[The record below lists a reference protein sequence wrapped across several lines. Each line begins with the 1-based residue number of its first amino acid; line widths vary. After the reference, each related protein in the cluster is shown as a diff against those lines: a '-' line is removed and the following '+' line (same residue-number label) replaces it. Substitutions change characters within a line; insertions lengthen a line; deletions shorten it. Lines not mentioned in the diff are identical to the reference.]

1 MPQISSNFILRSKSP
16 NFERDCFATK
26 DEMNAVNSAWMDE
39 GHISYCK
46 GDGKHYIFRSQT
58 ESGTLTGEARWTEL
72 KSVIDNDIIGFIN
85 SNSTYVVNEIDDL
98 THTLAG
104 ELPLGR
110 IVYVKEDHSL
120 YYNTYDNTIPA
131 GEHQTSVC
139 LEDSTNWF
147 YPLHIDLSNYVTS
160 SDLQEALSDYVKT
173 EDLPTIEGGVTQEDL
188 EDYVPKTEFEPVKN
202 QAITNTNAIGEI
214 GDRVDALES
223 STVSKTELAAEKVGF
238 DEKYATKS
246 FALDIQAGIEQKL
259 DEDFVTQNEFD
270 AYKAEIEEYKTTV
283 ATGEELDAHITEF
296 NEYKEFVDETYA
308 KPADI
313 SGLLN
318 TYKPNVENK
327 NKWVHSEFA
336 GDLAGKTGEQIAL
349 ESYSYSAVLDQ
360 MLFSDFE
367 PKVTQPSITVK
378 LKSNWMGGVSIDWY
392 NEKDRIIMVPAGT
405 VGPDGEDFTYGEYTD
420 GELTYPAG
428 LSLPSNYTNGLVPST
443 DEQQTSIGFC
453 RIKNEDGEWVYYSQ
467 DGTRYHVPGTLEPG
481 EYRYYYVGFFRKGS
495 PMVNNENM
503 TIGEWDES
511 TAVESQDY
519 ITFYVSKPVYYNTVD
534 GMVEKPLK
542 LWNDDVMSDEFALI
556 PSCQLEQSFMVPRK
570 IKALYIWNDLLGGYG
585 RVPMVKEKDAEG
597 VETENVVPAYFKETI
612 EENGYY
618 TYKYDAVTNGHRG
631 AVKIKVEF

>member
-16 NFERDCFATK
+16 NFERDCFATWN
-26 DEMNAVNSAWMDE
+26 EMKSVNSAWMDE

-46 GDGKHYIFRSQT
+46 ETQKHYVFST
-58 ESGTLTGEARWTEL
+58 VNAPDNEGGRWTEL
-72 KSVIDNDIIGFIN
+72 KLVINDDIISFIN
-85 SNSTYVVNEIDDL
+85 SNSTYVVNGITDLNDDL
-98 THTLAG
+98 AESLS
-104 ELPLGR
+104 LGR

-120 YYNTYDNTIPA
+120 YYNIYDASMGATPQTGTYLN
-131 GEHQTSVC
+131 E
-139 LEDSTNWF
+139 STGWF
-147 YPLHIDLSNYVTS
+147 HPLHIDLTDYVTS
-160 SDLQEALSDYVKT
+160 GDLQEALSDYVRT

-202 QAITNTNAIGEI
+202 QSITNTNAIGEI

-223 STVSKTELAAEKVGF
+223 STVSKEELAAEKTGF
-238 DEKYATKS
+238 DEKYATKG
-246 FALDIQAGIEQKL
+246 FVLDIQTGIEQNL
-259 DEDFVTQNEFD
+259 DSSFVKQSELD
-270 AYKAEIEEYKTTV
+270 SYKAEIEEYKTTV
-283 ATGEELDAHITEF
+283 AAADELAGHVEEF
-296 NEYKEFVDETYA
+296 NEFKEFVDETYA

-318 TYKPNVENK
+318 TYKPNADNK

-336 GDLAGKTGEQIAL
+336 GDLAGKTGGQIAL

-367 PKVTQPSITVK
+367 PKVTQPTINVE
-378 LKSNWMGGVSIDWY
+378 LKSDWMGGTSIDWY

-405 VGPDGEDFTYGEYTD
+405 VGPDGSDFTYSDYTD
-420 GELTYPAG
+420 ATLAYPAG

-443 DEQQTSIGFC
+443 DDQQTSIGFC

-467 DGTRYHVPGTLEPG
+467 DGTRYHVPGVLDPG

-503 TIGEWDES
+503 TIGEWSES
-511 TAVESQDY
+511 TPIESQDY

-534 GMVEKPLK
+534 GMIEKPLK
-542 LWNDDVMSDEFALI
+542 LWNDDIMSDEFALI

-570 IKALYIWNDLLGGYG
+570 LKALYIWNDLLGGYG

-597 VETENVVPAYFKETI
+597 VETENMVPAYFKETI

-618 TYKYDAVTNGHRG
+618 TYKYDALTNGHRG

>member
-16 NFERDCFATK
+16 NFERDCFATW
-26 DEMNAVNSAWMDE
+26 DEMKSVNSAWMDE

-46 GDGKHYIFRSQT
+46 ETRKHYVFST
-58 ESGTLTGEARWTEL
+58 VNAPDNEGGRWTEL
-72 KSVIDNDIIGFIN
+72 KLTINDDIIGFIN
-85 SNSTYVVNEIDDL
+85 SNSTYVVNGIANLNDDL
-98 THTLAG
+98 AESLS
-104 ELPLGR
+104 LGR

-120 YYNTYDNTIPA
+120 YYNIYDASMGATPQTGTYLA
-131 GEHQTSVC
+131 
-139 LEDSTNWF
+139 DSTGWF
-147 YPLHIDLSNYVTS
+147 HPLHIDLTDYVTS
-160 SDLQEALSDYVKT
+160 SDLQEALSDYVRT

-188 EDYVPKTEFEPVKN
+188 EDYVPKTEFEPVKH
-202 QAITNTNAIGEI
+202 QVTTNTNAIGEI

-223 STVSKTELAAEKVGF
+223 STVSKEELTAEKTGF
-238 DEKYATKS
+238 DEKYATKG
-246 FALDIQAGIEQKL
+246 FVLDIQTGIEQNL
-259 DEDFVTQNEFD
+259 DSSFVKQSELD
-270 AYKAEIEEYKTTV
+270 SYKAEIEEYKTTV
-283 ATGEELDAHITEF
+283 AAADELAGHVEEF
-296 NEYKEFVDETYA
+296 NEFKEFVDETYA

-349 ESYSYSAVLDQ
+349 ENYSYSAVLDQ

-367 PKVTQPSITVK
+367 PKVTQPTINVE
-378 LKSNWMGGVSIDWY
+378 LKSDWMGGTSIDWY

-405 VGPDGEDFTYGEYTD
+405 VGPDGSDFTYSDYTD
-420 GELTYPAG
+420 ATLTYPAG

-443 DEQQTSIGFC
+443 DDQQTSIGFC
-453 RIKNEDGEWVYYSQ
+453 RVKNEDGEWVYYSQ
-467 DGTRYHVPGTLEPG
+467 DGTRYHVPGALDPG

-503 TIGEWDES
+503 TIGEWIES
-511 TAVESQDY
+511 TPVESQDY

-534 GMVEKPLK
+534 GMIEKPLK
-542 LWNDDVMSDEFALI
+542 LWNDDIMSDEFTLV

-570 IKALYIWNDLLGGYG
+570 LKALYIWNDLLGGYG

-597 VETENVVPAYFKETI
+597 IETENMVPAYFKETI

-618 TYKYDAVTNGHRG
+618 TYKYDASTNGHRG

>member
-58 ESGTLTGEARWTEL
+58 EGGTLTGEARWTEL
-72 KSVIDNDIIGFIN
+72 KSVINNDIIGFIN

-202 QAITNTNAIGEI
+202 QVITNTNAIGEI

-223 STVSKTELAAEKVGF
+223 STVSKEELAAEKTGF

-283 ATGEELDAHITEF
+283 ATGDELDAHITVF

-308 KPADI
+308 KPSQI
-313 SGLLN
+313 SSLLN
-318 TYKPNVENK
+318 KYHPNA
-327 NKWVHSEFA
+327 EFTGRWIGTDIA
-336 GDLAGKTGEQIAL
+336 GDLAGMTGNDVSKLSLA
-349 ESYSYSAVLDQ
+349 YSEVFDKLLFGEYIPTVSA
-360 MLFSDFE
+360 
-367 PKVTQPSITVK
+367 PSITMK
-378 LKSNWMGGVSIDWY
+378 LKNDWAGEPSIDWY
-392 NEKDRIIMVPAGT
+392 NEKDRSIMVEAGT
-405 VGPDGEDFTYGEYTD
+405 TGPDGTDFVADEIID
-420 GELTYPAG
+420 ALITYPANVD
-428 LSLPSNYTNGLVPST
+428 LEPNYTAGLVPST

-453 RIKNEDGEWVYYSQ
+453 KVKNENGEWDYYRK
-467 DGTRYHVPGTLEPG
+467 DGNRYHVPAVLTEG
-481 EYRYYYVGFFRKGS
+481 EYRYYFVGFFKAGS
-495 PMVNNENM
+495 PILNNDNESISWWN
-503 TIGEWDES
+503 ES
-511 TAVESQDY
+511 TPVESEDY
-519 ITFYVSKPVYYNTVD
+519 ITFYASKPVYCNTPD
-534 GMVEKPLK
+534 GMVKKPLK
-542 LWNDDVMSDEFALI
+542 LWNADLMSDEFTLI

-570 IKALYIWNDLLGGYG
+570 LKALYIWNDLLGGYG
-585 RVPMVKEKDAEG
+585 QVPMVKERDEEG
-597 VETENVVPAYFKETI
+597 VETENIVPAYFKETI

>member
-16 NFERDCFATK
+16 NFERDCFATWN
-26 DEMNAVNSAWMDE
+26 EMKSVNSAWMDE

-46 GDGKHYIFRSQT
+46 QDGKHYVFNSNN
-58 ESGTLTGEARWTEL
+58 GTLTGERRWTEL
-72 KSVIDNDIIGFIN
+72 KLEITDLTQYID
-85 SNSTYVVNEIDDL
+85 SNVVYKVEDIDDL

-104 ELPLGR
+104 SLSLGR
-110 IVYVKEDHSL
+110 IVYVKSNHSL

-131 GEHQTSVC
+131 GEHQTSIC

-147 YPLHIDLSNYVTS
+147 YPISVDLSEYVQRS
-160 SDLQEALSDYVKT
+160 ELNDYLKKS
-173 EDLPTIEGGVTQEDL
+173 ELPEIEGGVSFEDL
-188 EDYVPKTEFEPVKN
+188 ESYVLKSEFEPIKN
-202 QAITNTNAIGEI
+202 QSNTNTNAIGEI
-214 GDRVDALES
+214 SDRIDVLED
-223 STVSKTELAAEKVGF
+223 STVSREELERTLAGKN
-238 DEKYATKS
+238 YAT
-246 FALDIQAGIEQKL
+246 QAQVIDSQDAIRDLVARDYVSREEF
-259 DEDFVTQNEFD
+259 DDFVSGVEGDQDGFLTRPEFEEHKAEFD
-270 AYKAEIEEYKTTV
+270 AYKEEV
-283 ATGEELDAHITEF
+283 E
-296 NEYKEFVDETYA
+296 NTYA
-308 KPADI
+308 KPSDI
-313 SGLLN
+313 SSLLN

-367 PKVTQPSITVK
+367 PKVTQPTITVN
-378 LKSNWMGGVSIDWY
+378 LKSDWMGGTSIDWY

-405 VGPDGEDFTYGEYTD
+405 VGPDGSDFIYGEYTD
-420 GELTYPAG
+420 AILTYPTG

-443 DEQQTSIGFC
+443 DDQQTSIGFC

-467 DGTRYHVPGTLEPG
+467 DGTRYHVPGALDPG

-503 TIGEWDES
+503 TIGEWSES
-511 TAVESQDY
+511 TPIESQDY

-534 GMVEKPLK
+534 GMIEKPLK
-542 LWNDDVMSDEFALI
+542 LWNDDIMSDEFALI

-570 IKALYIWNDLLGGYG
+570 LKAMYIWNDLLGGYG

-597 VETENVVPAYFKETI
+597 VETENMVPAYFKETI

-618 TYKYDAVTNGHRG
+618 TYKYDALTNGHRG

>member
-1 MPQISSNFILRSKSP
+1 MPQISSNFILRSKLP
-16 NFERDCFATK
+16 NFERDCFNELQDMETV
-26 DEMNAVNSAWMDE
+26 DSSWMDE

-46 GDGKHYIFRSQT
+46 KTKKHYVFNSNN
-58 ESGTLTGEARWTEL
+58 GTLSGADRWTEL
-72 KSVIDNDIIGFIN
+72 KLEASDVIPYID
-85 SNSTYVVNEIDDL
+85 SNVIYKVEEVKDL
-98 THTLAG
+98 THALAG
-104 ELPLGR
+104 SLSLGR
-110 IVYVKEDHSL
+110 LVYVKENHSL

-147 YPLHIDLSNYVTS
+147 YPISVD
-160 SDLQEALSDYVKT
+160 LSDYVKRS
-173 EDLPTIEGGVTQEDL
+173 ELDEYLKKSELPKMEGGVTQEDL
-188 EDYVPKTEFEPVKN
+188 ESYVLKTEFEPVKR

-223 STVSKTELAAEKVGF
+223 STVSKDELATEKAGF
-238 DEKYATKS
+238 DKKYASKS
-246 FALDIQAGIEQKL
+246 FVLDVKTGIEQNLEESFVPRTEL
-259 DEDFVTQNEFD
+259 DS
-270 AYKAEIEEYKTTV
+270 YKAEIEEYKTTV
-283 ATGEELDAHITEF
+283 ATADELAGHVEEF
-296 NEYKEFVDETYA
+296 NEFKEFVDETYA

-313 SGLLN
+313 SSLLN

-367 PKVTQPSITVK
+367 PKVTQPTITVN
-378 LKSNWMGGVSIDWY
+378 LKSDWMGGTSIDWY

-405 VGPDGEDFTYGEYTD
+405 VGPDGSDFTYGAYTD
-420 GELTYPAG
+420 ATLTYPEG

-443 DEQQTSIGFC
+443 DDQQTSIGFC
-453 RIKNEDGEWVYYSQ
+453 RVKNEDGEWEYYSQ
-467 DGTRYHVPGTLEPG
+467 DGTRYHVPGVLDPG

-503 TIGEWDES
+503 TIGEWSES
-511 TAVESQDY
+511 TPVESQDY
-519 ITFYVSKPVYYNTVD
+519 ITFYASKPVYYNTVD

-542 LWNDDVMSDEFALI
+542 IWNDVMTDEFALV

-570 IKALYIWNDLLGGYG
+570 LKALYIWNDLLGGYG
-585 RVPMVKEKDAEG
+585 QVPMVKEKDAEG
-597 VETENVVPAYFKETI
+597 VETENIVPAYFKETI

-618 TYKYDAVTNGHRG
+618 TYKYDVATNGHRG